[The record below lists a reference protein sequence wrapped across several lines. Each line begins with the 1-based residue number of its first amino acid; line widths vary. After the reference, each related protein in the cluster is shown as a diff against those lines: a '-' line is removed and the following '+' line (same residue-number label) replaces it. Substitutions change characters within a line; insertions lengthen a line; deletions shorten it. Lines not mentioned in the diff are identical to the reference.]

1 MDRNTISAIRQND
14 ISLLYPNNA
23 EYSASYK
30 QFSGLPNESAEQLEI
45 YKLLDLSSCDIGSFF
60 TTDPEVI
67 RYRQKT
73 FADLITYPKL
83 CDILT
88 RMLPF
93 LDDITEL
100 RKMYSDTSAG
110 DSYLYSISEIEIYTS
125 LMSMLKEELLPCKE
139 QVASPALKRFTERIS
154 LLTESEYYATL
165 TENLNQLASRVRDIR
180 SITVGVNLDSRL
192 FPEAAG
198 VLSIN
203 SERFKSGDFFDKVL
217 RLNFKNDDMT
227 CIANLIPFQKGQNE
241 NQQMALMNAFN
252 NAISDV
258 FKTSIRSWK
267 RAIQY
272 YVLDNT
278 DFLLR
283 MAPEIE
289 FVTKGAKLI
298 KELKERG
305 CPLCTPEILDMS
317 ERSFHA
323 QGLCNP
329 VISVKTDAPLIPNDI
344 DFDANAM
351 IYVITGP
358 NRGGKSVLTCAVG
371 HAFAMAQ
378 LGLPVCANKAAISP
392 CDRIYTHFP
401 TGSDDTV
408 EKGRLGEE
416 CARLDAIFDSVT
428 AHSLVLLDESLSSTG
443 SFEGAYI
450 ASEVL
455 SGFSMAGCRVIFS
468 THLHDLAASVEQ
480 INKTCV
486 PKGGVPLDNMVA
498 EVTGDGQRTF
508 RIIRKKPD
516 GKSYAK
522 DIADKYGLSFEQICK
537 KLNKLEHL

>member
-1 MDRNTISAIRQND
+1 MNKETIAAANQSD
-14 ISLLYPNNA
+14 ISLLYPNA
-23 EYSASYK
+23 AAQASSYK
-30 QFSGLPNESAEQLEI
+30 NTLGLSNDSAEQLELYNLI
-45 YKLLDLSSCDIGSFF
+45 DLSGGNIGSFF
-60 TTDPEVI
+60 TADPDVI

-73 FADLITYPKL
+73 FADLTAFPAL
-83 CDILT
+83 CDIFV

-93 LDDITEL
+93 LNDITEL
-100 RKMYSDTSAG
+100 RKMRSDTSVG

-125 LMSMLKEELLPCKE
+125 LMNMLKEKLLPFKE
-139 QVASPALKRFTERIS
+139 QVTSPALKSFTQRIS
-154 LLTESEYYATL
+154 LLTESEYYSTL
-165 TENLNQLASRVRDIR
+165 TEKLNQLASRVRDIR
-180 SITVGVNLDSRL
+180 SITVGVNLDARL
-192 FPEAAG
+192 FPESAG

-203 SERFKSGDFFDKVL
+203 SDRFKSSDFFDKVM
-217 RLNFKNDDMT
+217 RLDFKNDELT

-241 NQQMALMNAFN
+241 NQQIALMNAFN
-252 NAISDV
+252 NAIADV
-258 FKTSIRSWK
+258 FKTSLRSWK
-267 RAIQY
+267 RTIQY

-283 MAPEIE
+283 MIPEIE

-298 KELKERG
+298 QTLKERG
-305 CPLCTPEILDMS
+305 CPLCTPEILDIS
-317 ERSFHA
+317 ERRFHA
-323 QGLCNP
+323 EGLCNP
-329 VISVKTDAPLIPNDI
+329 VIAMKTDSELVSNSIT
-344 DFDANAM
+344 FDRSAM

-378 LGLPVCANKAAISP
+378 LGLPVCACKAVLSP

-401 TGSDDTV
+401 IGSEDTI

-428 AHSLVLLDESLSSTG
+428 AYSLVLLDESLSSTG

-455 SGFSMAGCRVIFS
+455 AGFSMAGCRVIFS
-468 THLHDLAASVEQ
+468 THLHDLAASVDQ
-480 INKTCV
+480 INQTCV
-486 PKGGVPLDNMVA
+486 PKGGSPIDNMVA
-498 EVTGDGQRTF
+498 EVTNDGRRTF
-508 RIIRKKPD
+508 HIIRKKPD

-537 KLNKLEHL
+537 KINRTDLL